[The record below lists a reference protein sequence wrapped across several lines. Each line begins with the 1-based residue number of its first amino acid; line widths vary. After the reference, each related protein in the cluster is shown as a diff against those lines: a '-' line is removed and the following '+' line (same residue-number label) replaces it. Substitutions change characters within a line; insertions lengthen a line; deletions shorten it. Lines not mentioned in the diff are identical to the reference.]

1 MKRDDEEAMN
11 ITRRSLLYGAG
22 GVALASLA
30 HRDWLAQPGSG
41 FALPATAHFPIPE
54 GTTYLN
60 NAAWHPMSVQAM
72 AAVQRYL
79 DRRVNHITEMPSGG
93 QAVKDDVKEMFA
105 SLINARPSEVS
116 FIQSTMVG
124 ENLVVTGLGLPQSG
138 GNVVTDAL
146 HFDGSMY
153 LYGSLKSQGLDV
165 RIVKPRDWRI
175 EIADMEKVVDR
186 KTKLVALSQVSFY
199 NGFQHDLKAVCDLAH
214 AHGAYVYADII
225 QAAGAVPIDVRASG
239 VDFCACSSFKWLMG
253 DFGLG
258 FLYVREELLDKVIRS
273 TQYGYEQTGEIVA
286 HLLPTDPP
294 ASDTYT
300 WAVLPGAGA
309 HFQVGTMSYA
319 ALAALQQSLHDIRQ
333 IGVANI
339 QAHRLPLLRRLQQ
352 EMPRLGFE
360 PMTPPETTSPIVS
373 FAMKNPAA
381 VAARMRKAGITI
393 GDSLNRLRVSPS
405 VFNELSDVDRLL
417 EAVS

>member
-1 MKRDDEEAMN
+1 
-11 ITRRSLLYGAG
+11 
-22 GVALASLA
+22 
-30 HRDWLAQPGSG
+30 
-41 FALPATAHFPIPE
+41 
-54 GTTYLN
+54 
-60 NAAWHPMSVQAM
+60 
-72 AAVQRYL
+72 
-79 DRRVNHITEMPSGG
+79 
-93 QAVKDDVKEMFA
+93 
-105 SLINARPSEVS
+105 
-116 FIQSTMVG
+116 
-124 ENLVVTGLGLPQSG
+124 
-138 GNVVTDAL
+138 
-146 HFDGSMY
+146 
-153 LYGSLKSQGLDV
+153 
-165 RIVKPRDWRI
+165 
-175 EIADMEKVVDR
+175 
-186 KTKLVALSQVSFY
+186 
-199 NGFQHDLKAVCDLAH
+199 
-214 AHGAYVYADII
+214 
-225 QAAGAVPIDVRASG
+225 
-239 VDFCACSSFKWLMG
+239 MG

-258 FLYVREELLDKVIRS
+258 FLYVREELLDKVIRR

-300 WAVLPGAGA
+300 WDVLPGAGA

-319 ALAALQQSLHDIRQ
+319 ALAALQQSLHEIRQ

-417 EAVS
+417 EALS